1 MRSTLSR
8 AAATLVDSSEDHA
21 EGALARWL
29 DSRHRLKDNS
39 ETRILEFMTVA
50 GFVNSRKR
58 EMLRVE
64 LSSLAIYDFLT
75 TADLVKNRPSIHDEG
90 CRLTV
95 GSDDF
100 HGAKE
105 NTSTSQRSEPPGQW
119 NTSEIAAVGPK
130 IKVKLNGESVSHL
143 ANPRRRPLKGHIG
156 LQNHHPGSPVR
167 VRNLFVKKMCAAV
180 AAGRAR

>member
-58 EMLRVE
+58 ERLRVE

-105 NTSTSQRSEPPGQW
+105 YVHFTAKRAYRTCGGL
-119 NTSEIAAVGPK
+119 AGPM
-130 IKVKLNGESVSHL
+130 L
-143 ANPRRRPLKGHIG
+143 ANFVPTLSTVERFL
-156 LQNHHPGSPVR
+156 PGR
-167 VRNLFVKKMCAAV
+167 
-180 AAGRAR
+180 